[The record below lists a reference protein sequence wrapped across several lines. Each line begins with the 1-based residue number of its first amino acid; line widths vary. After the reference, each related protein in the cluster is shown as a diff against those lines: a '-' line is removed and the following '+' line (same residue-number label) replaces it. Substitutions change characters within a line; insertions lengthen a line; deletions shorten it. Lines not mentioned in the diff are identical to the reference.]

1 MFLDEVTLEVAG
13 GRGGSG
19 AVAFRREKFVPLG
32 GPDGGDGGRG
42 GDVVL
47 VAGVH
52 LGSLQPY
59 AVPRLHAAGAG
70 RAGQGAHRHGADG
83 PSLQLPVPAG
93 TVVTDAATGTVLADL
108 ARPGDRVVVAAGGRG
123 GRGNARYVTAVRR
136 APRLHELG
144 APGEARRVHLELR
157 LIADIG
163 LVGQPNAGKSTLLA
177 TWTGAHPK
185 IADYPFTT
193 LSPNLGIATGEAGA
207 RLIVADVPGLIAGA
221 HAGAGLG
228 IAFLRHLSRTRL
240 LVHVVDGAQGE
251 PAAVLAAVDAVEA
264 ELRAHSPELGAKP
277 RLLALNK
284 VDRLAPAAVAV
295 LRRRLGR
302 HAGGVARVHAISAL
316 EGNGS
321 AALLR
326 AASRELEAAVPT
338 PGPAG
343 PPVRVYRG
351 PAAHRGREVP
361 VRRAG
366 AVFVVDAPDLA
377 RMVAMTDLDN
387 SEALLHLQRRLR
399 RLGVERAVAAAGAET
414 GAAVQ
419 IGDHTFTFEPDR

>member
-13 GRGGSG
+13 GRGGAG
-19 AVAFRREKFVPLG
+19 AVAFRREKYIPLG

-47 VAGVH
+47 VAGVQ

-59 AVPRLHAAGAG
+59 AVPRLHAAGDG
-70 RAGQGAHRHGADG
+70 RPGQGAHRHGADG
-83 PSLQLPVPAG
+83 APLELPVPAG
-93 TVVTDAATGTVLADL
+93 TVVTDAATGAVLADL
-108 ARPGDRVVVAAGGRG
+108 ARPGERVVVAAGGRG
-123 GRGNARYVTAVRR
+123 GRGNARYATAVRR

-193 LSPNLGIATGEAGA
+193 LSPNLGIAADEAAG

-228 IAFLRHLSRTRL
+228 IAFLRHLSRTRV
-240 LVHVVDGAQGE
+240 LVHVVDGAQGGPE
-251 PAAVLAAVDAVEA
+251 AVLAAVDAVEA
-264 ELRAHSPELGAKP
+264 ELRAHSPELAAKP

-284 VDRLAPAAVAV
+284 VDRLTPAAGAA

-302 HAGGVARVHAISAL
+302 RAGGVAGVHPI
-316 EGNGS
+316 
-321 AALLR
+321 AALDGTGCAELLHAAAGRLR
-326 AASRELEAAVPT
+326 DAVST

-351 PAAHRGREVP
+351 PAAQRGREVP
-361 VRRAG
+361 VRQAG

-387 SEALLHLQRRLR
+387 AEALQHLQRRLR
-399 RLGVERAVAAAGAET
+399 RLGVERALAAAGAAA

-419 IGDHTFTFEPDR
+419 IGEHTFTFEPDR